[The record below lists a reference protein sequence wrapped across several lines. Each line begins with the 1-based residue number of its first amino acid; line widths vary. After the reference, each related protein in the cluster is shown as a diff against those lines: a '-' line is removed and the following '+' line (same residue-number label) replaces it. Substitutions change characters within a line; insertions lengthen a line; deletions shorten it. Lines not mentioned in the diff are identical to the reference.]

1 MMELVMSKNKHMMD
15 DDMHQPDPN
24 DTFVQNLF
32 EEVKGRAISEG
43 IQNYD
48 EWIDLV
54 EDLIQEKLNDG
65 ELTKDDDLLTIQK
78 DLEMMWADVEGLVG

>member
-1 MMELVMSKNKHMMD
+1 
-15 DDMHQPDPN
+15 MHQPDPN

-32 EEVKGRAISEG
+32 EEVKERALHEG
-43 IQNYD
+43 ITSYD

-54 EDLIQEKLNDG
+54 EDLVQDKLTDG
-65 ELTKDDDLLTIQK
+65 ELTKHDDLLTIQK

>member
-1 MMELVMSKNKHMMD
+1 
-15 DDMHQPDPN
+15 MHQPDPN

-32 EEVKGRAISEG
+32 EEVKTRAIREG
-43 IQNYD
+43 ITSYD

-54 EDLIQEKLNDG
+54 EDLVQEKLADG
-65 ELTKDDDLLTIQK
+65 ELTKHDDLLTIQK